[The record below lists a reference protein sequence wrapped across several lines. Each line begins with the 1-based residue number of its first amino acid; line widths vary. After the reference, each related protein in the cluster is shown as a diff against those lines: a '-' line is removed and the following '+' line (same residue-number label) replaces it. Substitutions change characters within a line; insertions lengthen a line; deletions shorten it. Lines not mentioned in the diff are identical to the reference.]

1 MKQET
6 EGVAP
11 AWCGFHHHYH
21 HQHTYDK
28 FIFSLFPFI
37 YIQNYVFSLFVF
49 EFSRALP
56 TYLVHVSRMFHVC
69 LCMLH
74 TSYVFRVG
82 FRPNIP
88 FHLVGGPISALSLSF
103 EQKLIYHQS
112 NIVLKYYSASF
123 QRSSYQPPKIV
134 LINWRTYFQ
143 RFCYHAKILP
153 NVVNRVQN
161 RKVSIHLSFII
172 KSRGA
177 PKNFDE

>member
-1 MKQET
+1 M
-6 EGVAP
+6 
-11 AWCGFHHHYH
+11 
-21 HQHTYDK
+21 
-28 FIFSLFPFI
+28 
-37 YIQNYVFSLFVF
+37 
-49 EFSRALP
+49 
-56 TYLVHVSRMFHVC
+56 YLVHVSCMFHVC
-69 LCMLH
+69 PCILH

-103 EQKLIYHQS
+103 EQKLIYHRS

-123 QRSSYQPPKIV
+123 QRSSYQPSKIV

-177 PKNFDE
+177 TKIVDEQSFFHITI